1 MTTTKPRI
9 TITLE
14 EEAYALLQRMSAQRG
29 KSMSAIV
36 TDLLDSAAPS
46 LERAAVLLQQAQLTQ
61 EEVEREVEALLHPK
75 MSDTMREIWREQDEE
90 RRLAWA
96 AAKPQMTA
104 RARQP
109 AGTRTAAPAPSGKK
123 PIKGARAKDRLTS
136 INKGV
141 RSTIPVSH
149 KRVRKGVKRRA
160 V

>member
-36 TDLLDSAAPS
+36 TDLLDAAAPS

-75 MSDTMREIWREQDEE
+75 VSDKMREIWREQDEE

-96 AAKPQMTA
+96 ASMPQLTE
-104 RARQP
+104 RVRHSG
-109 AGTRTAAPAPSGKK
+109 GTRTGAPAPSGKK
-123 PIKGARAKDRLTS
+123 LKTGTRAKDVTPS

-141 RSTIPVSH
+141 RSANPLSH
-149 KRVRKGVKRRA
+149 KGVGKGVKRRA

>member
-14 EEAYALLQRMSAQRG
+14 NEAYALLQRMSAQRG

-36 TDLLDSAAPS
+36 TDLLDAAAPS
-46 LERAAVLLQQAQLTQ
+46 LERAAVLLRQAQLTK
-61 EEVEREVEALLHPK
+61 EEVEREVEALMHPK
-75 MSDTMREIWREQDEE
+75 VSDTMREIWREQDEE

-96 AAKPQMTA
+96 ASMPQMTE

-109 AGTRTAAPAPSGKK
+109 AGTRTAAPATTRKK
-123 PIKGARAKDRLTS
+123 LKTGARAKNMPPS

-141 RSTIPVSH
+141 RSKVPVSH
-149 KRVRKGVKRRA
+149 KGVRKGVRRRA